1 MGAIYVSLVSL
12 ALGQRPV
19 HGTIAFGEVSNATHF
34 TSNWMLDK
42 VLLTN
47 HPAAARAWGLSVLG
61 PYQRGKGCVV
71 LGGVG

>member
-42 VLLTN
+42 VLLTQLSSRR
-47 HPAAARAWGLSVLG
+47 PGLGSVYLWFMSARQGV
-61 PYQRGKGCVV
+61 CVCTMV
-71 LGGVG
+71 

>member
-12 ALGQRPV
+12 ALGRRPV

-42 VLLTN
+42 VFLTEPPSFLSLV
-47 HPAAARAWGLSVLG
+47 HISAAR
-61 PYQRGKGCVV
+61 
-71 LGGVG
+71 GVWW